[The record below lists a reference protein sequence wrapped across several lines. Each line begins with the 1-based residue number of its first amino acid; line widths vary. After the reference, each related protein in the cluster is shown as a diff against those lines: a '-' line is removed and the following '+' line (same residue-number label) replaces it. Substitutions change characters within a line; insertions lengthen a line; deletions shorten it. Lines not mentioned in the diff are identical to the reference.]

1 MTDNSAKLKLVDLN
15 ADNFSGFK
23 EMVLQQADHHF
34 CDYVGSDEKFLEE
47 ITNSESPAHV
57 MLAWSED
64 KNDSVGYV
72 LYNKM
77 HTLKG
82 SEIYI
87 EDIITRDSYRG
98 LGVGAYFFDQLK
110 ALARE
115 ESHSAV
121 SWVVARNNVHAIRF
135 YEERQNA
142 KPRNH
147 VGYDCTD
154 SLLTNVF
161 NEQGHNTTTVTPL
174 TEAQI
179 PDLMGCESNKLSPNQ
194 ASSLRSAIRQDHV
207 QTSISRDSNGKPL
220 AILVANANFSSFRT
234 VYGYKIEVLEL
245 TDNKEQAINAFRDLS
260 ADLSEKAINIDRD
273 GHMVLFIDPASEAQQ
288 EFVVNIEG
296 EPYKMSDHENSFL
309 DPYAIDA
316 GVIYGNSAKA
326 KESMPSET
334 VQIFIPQVQP
344 IYR

>member
-1 MTDNSAKLKLVDLN
+1 MTNNSAKLKLADLN

-34 CDYVGSDEKFLEE
+34 CDYVGSDEKFLAE
-47 ITNSESPAHV
+47 ITNPESPAHV

-77 HTLKG
+77 YTLKG

-87 EDIITRDSYRG
+87 EDIITRDIYRG
-98 LGVGAYFFDQLK
+98 LGVGGYFFDQLK

-115 ESHSAV
+115 ESHTAV
-121 SWVVARNNVHAIRF
+121 SWVVARDNVHAIRF

-142 KPRNH
+142 KPRHH

-154 SLLTNVF
+154 SLLKNVF
-161 NEQGHNTTTVTPL
+161 NEHGQQTSKVMPL
-174 TEAQI
+174 TENQI
-179 PDLMGCESNKLSPNQ
+179 PDLMGCDSYKLSPNQ
-194 ASSLRSAIRQDHV
+194 ASFLRSAIKQDHV
-207 QTSISRDSNGKPL
+207 HTSISRDSNGKPL

-245 TDNKEQAINAFRDLS
+245 TDNKAQAINAFKDLS
-260 ADLSEKAINIDRD
+260 TDLSEEAVSIDRD
-273 GHMVLFIDPASEAQQ
+273 GHMVLFIDPTSEAQQ
-288 EFVVNIEG
+288 EFVEHIDG
-296 EPYKMSDHENSFL
+296 EPYKMSEHENSFL
-309 DPYAIDA
+309 DLYAIDA
-316 GVIYGNSAKA
+316 AVIYANTPEP
-326 KESMPSET
+326 KERVPSET
-334 VQIFIPQVQP
+334 VQFFIPQVQP